1 MNVESERVRM
11 DSTKRRAVF
20 EAVRDRTIGLGLK
33 FEDDPVFL
41 AAVEDWIVG
50 RADAADFRKVY
61 LSLLAQREQSRRVEH
76 FVKHCL
82 R

>member
-1 MNVESERVRM
+1 M
-11 DSTKRRAVF
+11 DSSKRRAVF
-20 EAVRDRTIGLGLK
+20 EAVRDRAISLGLK

-50 RADAADFRKVY
+50 RVDAVDFREVY
-61 LSLLAQREQSRRVEH
+61 LSLLAQREKSRRVEH